1 MCQAF
6 DDRCLEHLSRVC
18 GTYVISRSGTGEL
31 AGWRCKDSSS
41 ALWYIKA
48 PTNKVISD
56 NCCSLQSDQQPHTSG
71 PLSVVYH
78 AFSVRF
84 LMKELPPL
92 EFTVPQ
98 MKTSFK
104 RKLFCKLLHSFCRSA
119 PANLHFSGFFVR
131 PFSFLITLKSAFL
144 HRCHER
150 RRILVGPTGAVTQ
163 MPISEAK

>member
-18 GTYVISRSGTGEL
+18 GTCVISRSGTGEL

-41 ALWYIKA
+41 GLWYIKA

-56 NCCSLQSDQQPHTSG
+56 NWCSLQSDQQPHASG

-78 AFSVRF
+78 AISVRF

-92 EFTVPQ
+92 EFTIAQ
-98 MKTSFK
+98 MKPSFK

-119 PANLHFSGFFVR
+119 SANLHFSGFLCALFHFSSLWNL
-131 PFSFLITLKSAFL
+131 PFCTDA
-144 HRCHER
+144 
-150 RRILVGPTGAVTQ
+150 
-163 MPISEAK
+163 AKGEEF